1 MAEPLGHISS
11 ISTKSFKFFL
21 FVKSIFLYTVINDNP
36 VNEISVYKD
45 GPSTKN
51 LDMIGYVQIHFLRG
65 SITGEINRI
74 QQ

>member
-45 GPSTKN
+45 GPSNEESRHDWICSDT
-51 LDMIGYVQIHFLRG
+51 LLTWVH
-65 SITGEINRI
+65 NR
-74 QQ
+74 